1 MIILSKS
8 TIKFVYFSDFLQM
21 FSFLILLDIIKKE
34 KLNSKGHNGNNFRI
48 LKISFSVSDHYS
60 VVHILLSKL
69 NLGST

>member
-34 KLNSKGHNGNNFRI
+34 EKNLIAKDTMEII
-48 LKISFSVSDHYS
+48 LEFLKSVFQFQIIIVWYIIS
-60 VVHILLSKL
+60 LA
-69 NLGST
+69 N

>member
-21 FSFLILLDIIKKE
+21 FSFLILLDITKK

-69 NLGST
+69 DLGST